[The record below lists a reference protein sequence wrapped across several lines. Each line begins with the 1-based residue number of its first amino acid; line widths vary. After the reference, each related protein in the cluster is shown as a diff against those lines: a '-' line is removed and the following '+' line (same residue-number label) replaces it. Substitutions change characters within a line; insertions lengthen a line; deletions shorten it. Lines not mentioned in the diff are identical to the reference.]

1 MKCWPEKIFQR
12 YDGSSVR
19 WIAPKCPTFIVDGT
33 SMNDIKQNAVG
44 DCWFLASLS
53 SLATRP
59 ERIAFVINK
68 NVNET
73 AWENEEDL
81 IFKFFRLGKWK
92 SYKGEVNG
100 RSGKVLCSISTV
112 ILLYCIQ

>member
-1 MKCWPEKIFQR
+1 MINADLKIPVIFQR

-68 NVNET
+68 HINET
-73 AWENEEDL
+73 AWENEDDL
-81 IFKFFRLGKWK
+81 VFKFFRLGKWK
-92 SYKGEVNG
+92 SYKGESNG
-100 RSGKVLCSISTV
+100 RPGK
-112 ILLYCIQ
+112 ILFSLLNCIQ

>member
-1 MKCWPEKIFQR
+1 MKCWPEKVSQR

-92 SYKGEVNG
+92 SYKGNPNQ
-100 RSGKVLCSISTV
+100 RSWKCSISTV
-112 ILLYCIQ
+112 I

>member
-1 MKCWPEKIFQR
+1 
-12 YDGSSVR
+12 
-19 WIAPKCPTFIVDGT
+19 
-33 SMNDIKQNAVG
+33 MNDIKQNAVG

-68 NVNET
+68 NINET
-73 AWENEEDL
+73 AWDNEEDL

-92 SYKGEVNG
+92 SYKGQPCQKPSPGTSLNM
-100 RSGKVLCSISTV
+100 I
-112 ILLYCIQ
+112 IQP